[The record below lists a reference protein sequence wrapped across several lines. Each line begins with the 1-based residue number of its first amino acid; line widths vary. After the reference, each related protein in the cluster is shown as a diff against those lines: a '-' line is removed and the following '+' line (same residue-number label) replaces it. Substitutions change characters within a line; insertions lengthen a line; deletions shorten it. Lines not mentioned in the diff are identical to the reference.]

1 MPRKKKEAPETPP
14 TKELLEWQDSV
25 LMTSPVPYALCTS
38 QEAFRDE
45 LKRLGME
52 DDEWMCKGADAT
64 THTLTGDNG
73 GQAVIVC
80 IPVVPETDMIDVYST
95 LCHEAVHVWQ
105 TIRKSLGERRPGI
118 EQEAYSIESIAR
130 NLMIAYRKQAA

>member
-1 MPRKKKEAPETPP
+1 M
-14 TKELLEWQDSV
+14 S
-25 LMTSPVPYALCTS
+25 SPVPYALCTS

-64 THTLTGDNG
+64 THTLTGDSG

-80 IPVVPETDMIDVYST
+80 IPVVSPSGEGPEVDMIDVYST

-105 TIRKSLGERRPGI
+105 TIRKSLGEKRPGI

-130 NLMIAYRKQAA
+130 NLMTAYRKQTA

>member
-1 MPRKKKEAPETPP
+1 MPRKKTPEKTPA
-14 TKELLEWQDSV
+14 KKLLEWQDTV

-52 DDEWMCKGADAT
+52 DDEWLCKGADAT
-64 THTLTGDNG
+64 THILTGENG

-80 IPVVPETDMIDVYST
+80 IPSVPEDDTVDVYST

-105 TIRKSLGERRPGI
+105 TIRKSIGEKRPGI
-118 EQEAYSIESIAR
+118 EQEAYSIQNIAR
-130 NLMIAYRKQAA
+130 NLMMAYRKQTT